1 MNRTLARYRQTAFGQ
16 FVVRHQKYAP
26 VLFFIGGFIFDTL
39 TLGRID
45 RTYDSVVLCLHMTS
59 LSLMLYLFNMA
70 EDDNRVSRFLGKYA
84 AYIPLAIQFSFG
96 GLSSAFVIY
105 FFRSVSMSKTI
116 SFFILLVLL
125 LFANELLKKRISNK
139 YLLFGVYFFI
149 SFTFFA
155 FMIPMF
161 IKEMNTF
168 IFFISGLLSL
178 SSVLLLV
185 FICYSSSP
193 STKAEVSLKKLI
205 GLILSIYA
213 GFNVF
218 YYFNLIPPVPLA
230 METGLVAHHVERND
244 NAYQVTYQRD
254 DWYVYWR
261 PHHLHFYRQEGEPVY
276 VFTSIFAP
284 TDLKKSIFYR
294 WQWFNPKTET
304 WQVTEDIGF
313 EVTGGRNR
321 GFRGYTYKENVMEGE
336 WKVEVITE
344 EELVI
349 GIVNFEVQNTTE
361 SSKKRVIEKTF

>member
-1 MNRTLARYRQTAFGQ
+1 MNRTLARYRNSGFGK
-16 FVVRHQKYAP
+16 FVVHNQKYAP

-45 RTYDSVVLCLHMTS
+45 RTYDTLVLCLHMTS
-59 LSLMLYLFNMA
+59 LSLMLYLYNIA
-70 EDDNRVSRFLGKYA
+70 EDENWISQFLGKYA

-139 YLLFGVYFFI
+139 YLLFSVYFFI

-168 IFFISGLLSL
+168 IFFISGLVSLVITLSL
-178 SSVLLLV
+178 II
-185 FICYSSSP
+185 FIYNSSP
-193 STKAEVSLKKLI
+193 SIKAEVNLKKMI
-205 GLILSIYA
+205 AIIVSIYI

-230 METGLVAHHVERND
+230 METGLVAHHVEKRNGD
-244 NAYQVTYQRD
+244 YTVIYEKD
-254 DWYVYWR
+254 EWYVFWR
-261 PHHLHFYRQEGEPVY
+261 PHHINFHRVAEEPVY

-284 TDLKKSIFYR
+284 TNLTKSVSHR
-294 WQWFNPKTET
+294 WQWYNPKTES
-304 WQVTEDIGF
+304 WEVTEDINF
-313 EVTGGRNR
+313 EIAGGRGR
-321 GFRGYTYKENVMEGE
+321 GFRGYTYKSNLMEGQ
-336 WKVEVITE
+336 WKVKVITE

-349 GIVNFEVQNTTE
+349 GIVDFEVMNVSDSYT
-361 SSKKRVIEKTF
+361 SKTIEKSF

>member
-1 MNRTLARYRQTAFGQ
+1 MKSALSRYNNSAFNKTL
-16 FVVRHQKYAP
+16 VRHQKFAP

-45 RTYDSVVLCLHMTS
+45 RTYDTVVLCLHMTS

-70 EDDNRVSRFLGKYA
+70 EDDNWVSRFLGKYA

-116 SFFILLVLL
+116 SFFILLILL

-155 FMIPMF
+155 FMIPML

-230 METGLVAHHVERND
+230 METGLVAHSIQKN
-244 NAYQVTYQRD
+244 NNNYIVTYERD
-254 DWYVYWR
+254 DWYVFWR
-261 PHHLHFYRQEGEPVY
+261 PHHINFHRQADESVY

-284 TDLKKSIFYR
+284 TDLNKSIFHR
-294 WQWFNPKTET
+294 WQWYNPSTQSWE
-304 WQVTEDIGF
+304 VTEDIGF
-313 EVTGGRNR
+313 EVTGGRDR
-321 GFRGYTYKENVMEGE
+321 GFRGYTYKKNIREGL
-336 WKVEVITE
+336 WKVEVMTE

-349 GIVNFEVQNTTE
+349 GIVDFEIINTSE
-361 SSKKRVIEKTF
+361 SPENKLVEKSF